1 MLRKSLLASL
11 FFLSACSQGDT
22 NTGIASSSGYAEEC
36 TSRTNAKI
44 GGPIS
49 LINQDGIAVTKAHF
63 ADRYSLVFFGFTYCP
78 DVCPFTLNKLKH
90 AIDNLPDDVEKP
102 RTILISVDP
111 ERDTPEALKTY
122 LSNEDFP
129 EISAGLTGS
138 DEQVTEAAASFVA
151 YYKRIEAEISA
162 SGYTMS
168 HSSFIYMMDK
178 DWKLKTFFTHD
189 ARPDEM
195 TRCMATFLPKAG

>member
-1 MLRKSLLASL
+1 MLRQSLLASL
-11 FFLSACSQGDT
+11 LLLSACGQSGGD
-22 NTGIASSSGYAEEC
+22 GKLASSSGVTDDCATR
-36 TSRTNAKI
+36 TSAQI

-49 LINQDGIAVTKAHF
+49 MINQDGVAVTEADF
-63 ADRYSLVFFGFTYCP
+63 SDRYSLIFFGFAYCP

-129 EISAGLTGS
+129 AISAGLTGS
-138 DEQVTEAAASFVA
+138 EEQISEAAENFVA
-151 YYKRIEAEISA
+151 YYKRIDDDISA
-162 SGYTMS
+162 AGYTMS
-168 HSSFIYMMDK
+168 HSSLIYMMDK
-178 DWKLKTFFTHD
+178 DWKLKTFFTHE
-189 ARPDEM
+189 ARPDDI
-195 TRCMATFLPKAG
+195 TSCMAGFLPKNS